1 MKHNGWV
8 FTSVLALIL
17 GLSAGMATLSGQAD
31 VTASDSPSGRKL
43 IVIDKDAHLV
53 EFDLTGLADGETR
66 TIEAEGHVFTVTRTS
81 DTFKVAMDGKDL
93 GKDGHVIT
101 TGDQAGKMRITILDS
116 GTTDGATAGGE
127 QREVFVWKDGDNAD
141 SIRIMKIRSSDAEGQ
156 DMVIIK
162 EPGQETTLRLEDL
175 ADGEVR
181 EFGDADHLYTVTRE
195 GDRLVV
201 RRDGEPLPDT
211 LALCGESAAGK
222 ESMVW
227 VSGDREKSDGGND
240 TEEHRFEVKVI
251 QDGQKIKVFEHVI
264 AGKDGSEMVIL
275 ENGHPRSL
283 SIGDLA
289 DGESRTFGDA
299 DHPVTV
305 TRHGDQLEVKIN
317 GETMVMSGSD
327 KCGDKEHSVV
337 VVGNSSGK
345 DISTTG
351 KKVMVWHEAA
361 GSADGNHIRVEVT
374 ARNGQVDLK
383 INGETIQL
391 DLDEFPD
398 GETRTYTLEG
408 KPLDITRHG
417 NRLTLK
423 LDGKEM
429 NINVIPS
436 TDDDNL

>member
-17 GLSAGMATLSGQAD
+17 GLSVGMATLSGQAD
-31 VTASDSPSGRKL
+31 VTSSDSPSGQKL
-43 IVIDKDAHLV
+43 IVMDKDAHLV
-53 EFDLTGLADGETR
+53 EFDLTDLADGETR
-66 TIEAEGHVFTVTRTS
+66 TIEAGGHVFTVTRTG
-81 DTFKVAMDGKDL
+81 DTLKVAMDGKDL
-93 GKDGHVIT
+93 GKDVHFIT
-101 TGDQAGKMRITILDS
+101 NGDQPGNMRITILDS
-116 GTTDGATAGGE
+116 GTTDKASAGGE

-141 SIRIMKIRSSDAEGQ
+141 SIRIMKVLRPDAEGQ

-211 LALCGESAAGK
+211 LSLCGESATGK

-227 VSGDREKSDGGND
+227 VSRDKDKSDGGND

-251 QDGQKIKVFEHVI
+251 RDGQKIKVFEHMI

-275 ENGHPRSL
+275 ENGHPLSL

-299 DHPVTV
+299 DHPITV
-305 TRHGDQLEVKIN
+305 TRHGDQLEVHVT
-317 GETMVMSGSD
+317 GEANTTSGTGEPGTDNS
-327 KCGDKEHSVV
+327 SVV
-337 VVGNSSGK
+337 VIGGPDQNEKS
-345 DISTTG
+345 ITCRN
-351 KKVMVWHEAA
+351 VMVVKDAKGSVDGKRIRIEAI
-361 GSADGNHIRVEVT
+361 S
-374 ARNGQVDLK
+374 RNGQVDLH
-383 INGETIQL
+383 INGETIHL
-391 DLDEFPD
+391 DLKEIPD
-398 GETRTYTLEG
+398 GETRTYTVSG
-408 KPLDITRHG
+408 TPMDITRHG
-417 NRLTLK
+417 NNLTIRV
-423 LDGKEM
+423 DGTDM
-429 NINVIPS
+429 NIQVVPS
-436 TDDDNL
+436 DEKDNL